1 MDDVFWQDSAL
12 GSGAEACCQAL
23 LKVVETERIRH
34 TISYYRWARRARAA
48 AVLSSA
54 RALPEPTLL

>member
-1 MDDVFWQDSAL
+1 
-12 GSGAEACCQAL
+12 